1 MTLEAAHILV
11 IDDDARLRELLK
23 RYLSEQG
30 FRVTTA
36 EDAADARNKLAS
48 IQFDLL
54 VMDVMMPG
62 ETGLSLT
69 RSLRRESK
77 VPVLLLT
84 AMAEAEDRIHGL
96 ELGADDYLTKP
107 FEPRELVLRISAI
120 LRRVAET
127 ESAPPNQVHFGEFC
141 FDLAREELRH
151 NDEYVRLT
159 TAETG
164 LLKALILRRGEAVSR
179 EELCAENPGMA
190 TERAIDVQVARLRRK
205 IEANPKFPRYLQS
218 VRGIGYSL
226 LPD

>member
-1 MTLEAAHILV
+1 MTSDGAHILV
-11 IDDDARLRELLK
+11 IDDDARLRDLLK

-36 EDAADARNKLAS
+36 DDAADARKKLAS
-48 IQFDLL
+48 IEFDLL

-62 ETGLSLT
+62 ETGLGLT
-69 RSLRRESK
+69 RSLRQESK

-120 LRRVAET
+120 LRRVAESKS
-127 ESAPPNQVHFGEFC
+127 ESPDQVRFGDFC
-141 FDLAREELRH
+141 FDLTRDELRCK
-151 NDEYVRLT
+151 DEFVRLT
-159 TAETG
+159 TAETS

-179 EELCAENPGMA
+179 EELRAESTGMA

-218 VRGIGYSL
+218 VRGVGYSL